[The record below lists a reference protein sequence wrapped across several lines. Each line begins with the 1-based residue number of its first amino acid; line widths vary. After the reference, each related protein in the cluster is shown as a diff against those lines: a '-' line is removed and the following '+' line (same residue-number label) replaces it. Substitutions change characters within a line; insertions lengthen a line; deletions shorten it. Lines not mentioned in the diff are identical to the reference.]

1 MSTMADTADVAVTN
15 RAQPRFNRRETTK
28 VAFASLI
35 GTTVEWYDFYIY
47 GTAAALVFPQLFFP
61 EFSEAAGLLAA
72 LSTYA
77 VGFVARPVGGAVF
90 GHFGDRVGRKK
101 MLVVSLVAMGSAT
114 LAMGL
119 VPGYAQIGLLAP
131 ILVVALRFIQGFA
144 VGGEWGG
151 AVLMAVEHAP
161 AGKRGFYG
169 SWPQIGSPLGLV
181 LSTAAFSAV
190 GFLPDDAFEAWG
202 WRIPFLLSALLIIVG
217 LVVRLRVMESPVFAA
232 LESRGSTTRLPV
244 KEALFR
250 HGRGVAGAAG
260 AFVIINAVFYLVT
273 VLGLSWATSNVGIER
288 DTFLAA
294 VLVAA
299 IGMCL
304 TVPLFGA
311 LSDHVGRRP
320 VYAAGTVLVALFAFP
335 LFALIETGSVPLLFL
350 GVFVIMAL
358 GHPLMYGPQAAL
370 YSEMFP
376 AEVRY
381 SGASLGYQI
390 GGMLGGLV
398 PVVASALLLRFDNA
412 SWPMAALLSGIAVLS
427 LLSLLT
433 IRAPHRDD
441 AVTGRTA

>member
-1 MSTMADTADVAVTN
+1 MTETSVSAVH
-15 RAQPRFNRRETTK
+15 APPGSRRQSGK

-47 GTAAALVFPQLFFP
+47 GTAAALVFPRLFFP
-61 EFSEAAGLLAA
+61 EFSPAAGLLAA

-77 VGFVARPVGGAVF
+77 VGFAARPLGGIVF

-101 MLVVSLVAMGSAT
+101 MLVISLLAMGLGT

-119 VPGYAQIGLLAP
+119 VPGFAQIGVLAP
-131 ILVVALRFIQGFA
+131 ILIVALRFIQGVA

-161 AGKRGFYG
+161 PGKAGLYG
-169 SWPQIGSPLGLV
+169 SWPQVGSPLGLV

-190 GFLPDDAFEAWG
+190 SVLPDEDFLSWG
-202 WRIPFLLSALLIIVG
+202 WRIPFLASAVLIIVG
-217 LVVRLRVMESPVFAA
+217 LVVRLRLMESPVFAQMQA
-232 LESRGSTTRLPV
+232 AGDTARLPV
-244 KEALFR
+244 RDALAK
-250 HGRGVAGAAG
+250 HPGSVLGAAG
-260 AFVIINAVFYLVT
+260 AFIVINTVFYLVT
-273 VLGLSWATSNVGIER
+273 VLGLSWATSHLGIPR
-288 DTFLAA
+288 GTFLAA

-299 IGMCL
+299 LLMCG

-311 LSDHVGRRP
+311 LSDRVGRRP
-320 VYAAGTVLVALFAFP
+320 VFAAGAILVAVFAFP
-335 LFALIETGSVPLLFL
+335 LFWLIETMSTPLLFL
-350 GVFVIMAL
+350 GVIVIMGI

-370 YSEMFP
+370 YSETFP
-376 AEVRY
+376 PALRY

-398 PVVASALLLRFDNA
+398 PLVASALLISYDNA
-412 SWPMAALLSGIAVLS
+412 SWPMATLLAVTAVIS

-433 IRAPHRDD
+433 IRARYADHTRIDD
-441 AVTGRTA
+441 TPVEVTP

>member
-1 MSTMADTADVAVTN
+1 MTDTTISGPAAPPATT
-15 RAQPRFNRRETTK
+15 RRQSTK

-47 GTAAALVFPQLFFP
+47 GTAAALVFPKLFFP
-61 EFSEAAGLLAA
+61 DFSPGAGLLAA

-77 VGFVARPVGGAVF
+77 VGFAARPLGGIVF

-101 MLVVSLVAMGSAT
+101 MLVISLLAMGLAT

-119 VPGYAQIGLLAP
+119 VPGYAQIGILAP
-131 ILVVALRFIQGFA
+131 AIIVALRFVQGFA

-161 AGKRGFYG
+161 PGKRGFYG

-190 GFLPDDAFEAWG
+190 SVLDDEAFLSWG
-202 WRIPFLLSALLIIVG
+202 WRVPFLLSSILIVVG
-217 LVVRLRVMESPVFAA
+217 LVVRLRIMESPVFAQ
-232 LESRGSTTRLPV
+232 LEASGGTARMPVTEAITKHTRSVL
-244 KEALFR
+244 
-250 HGRGVAGAAG
+250 GAAG
-260 AFVIINAVFYLVT
+260 AFVVINTVFYLVT
-273 VLGLSWATSNVGIER
+273 VLGLSWATSHVGIPR
-288 DTFLAA
+288 GTFLAA

-299 IGMCL
+299 VIMCG

-311 LSDHVGRRP
+311 LSDKVGRRP
-320 VYAAGTVLVALFAFP
+320 VFAAGAIVVALSAFP
-335 LFALIETGSVPLLFL
+335 LFAMIESDSTPLLFL
-350 GVFVIMAL
+350 GVIVIMGL

-376 AEVRY
+376 PEVRY

-398 PVVASALLLRFDNA
+398 PLLASALLISYDNA
-412 SWPMAALLSGIAVLS
+412 SWPMAALLAGIAVIS

-433 IRAPHRDD
+433 IRARYADE
-441 AVTGRTA
+441 AVRA

>member
-1 MSTMADTADVAVTN
+1 MTMS
-15 RAQPRFNRRETTK
+15 ETTISTAAPAPPNTTHRQTIK

-47 GTAAALVFPQLFFP
+47 GTAAALVFPHLFFP
-61 EFSEAAGLLAA
+61 DFSPAAGLLAS

-77 VGFVARPVGGAVF
+77 VGFAARPLGGAVF

-101 MLVVSLVAMGSAT
+101 MLVISL

-119 VPGYAQIGLLAP
+119 ATLTLGLVPGFAQIGILAP
-131 ILVVALRFIQGFA
+131 IIIVALRFVQGVA

-161 AGKRGFYG
+161 PGKRGFYG

-190 GFLPDDAFEAWG
+190 GSLDDDAFLSWG
-202 WRIPFLLSALLIIVG
+202 WRVPFLLSSVLIMVG
-217 LVVRLRVMESPVFAA
+217 LVVRLRLMESPVFAQ
-232 LESRGSTTRLPV
+232 LEASGNTARMPV
-244 KEALFR
+244 KDAITGHTRSILS
-250 HGRGVAGAAG
+250 AAG
-260 AFVIINAVFYLVT
+260 AFVIINTVFYLVT
-273 VLGLSWATSNVGIER
+273 VLGLSWATTHLGIPR
-288 DTFLAA
+288 STFLGA

-299 IGMCL
+299 VIMCF

-311 LSDHVGRRP
+311 LSDRVGRRP
-320 VYAAGTVLVALFAFP
+320 VFATGALLVAAFAFP
-335 LFALIETGSVPLLFL
+335 LFALIESGSTPLLFL
-350 GVFVIMAL
+350 GVIVMMGL

-376 AEVRY
+376 PEVRY
-381 SGASLGYQI
+381 SGASLGYQN

-398 PVVASALLLRFDNA
+398 PLVASALLVTYDNA
-412 SWPMAALLSGIAVLS
+412 SWPMAALLAGIALIS
-427 LLSLLT
+427 LASLLT
-433 IRAPHRDD
+433 IRARWSDE
-441 AVTGRTA
+441 AVRA